1 MQPGNREV
9 KGMEARTWLRYA
21 VPLCGTAA
29 FIYLLLA
36 QSPSGLSAEG
46 WRVFAV
52 VVLMASLWVSEAI
65 PFAVTAMLPLVL
77 FPLLGICG
85 LSTAAAPFA
94 NPVIFLFFGG
104 MLIAQ
109 GMERCHLHSFLARWM
124 LRVAGT
130 RKSSIVAAFLLSSAV
145 LSMWI
150 SNTAVALMVLPIAIS
165 VIGIFRGSCEK
176 DFGAALVLS
185 VAYGSSIG
193 GMTTLVGTP
202 SNAIFAGFMQESYG
216 IEVSFPMWMAM
227 SMPVSILLLALS
239 WIILTRI
246 VLRTRGEV
254 SFGGGFSKDE
264 KPLALCPG
272 GVGVIFVFAASAG
285 LWIARGFLET
295 RFPWLSD
302 AGIAMAGGLL
312 LFFLPRGTPSGGM
325 VLNAETLKKI
335 PIDVLLLIGG
345 GLSLAS
351 AMESSGLAGWIGTL
365 GEHIGHFPPALVLSV
380 VSVVSIALAEF
391 TSNTASTAAFLPVV
405 GALAAGLGYS
415 PLALC
420 AAVTL
425 ASSCGFMLPV
435 STPPNAIVY
444 GCGHITLAQMLRA
457 GILLNIAAFIILSM
471 WFGVFIPLIF

>member
-1 MQPGNREV
+1 M
-9 KGMEARTWLRYA
+9 AACTWLKRA

-29 FIYLLLA
+29 FVFVLLA
-36 QSPSGLSAEG
+36 QPPGGLSMEG
-46 WRVFAV
+46 WRVLGI

-77 FPLLGICG
+77 FPALGVCG
-85 LSTAAAPFA
+85 ISSAAAPFA
-94 NPVIFLFFGG
+94 NPVLFLFFGG

-109 GMERCHLHSFLARWM
+109 GMERCHLHSRLARRL

-130 RKSSIVAAFLLSSAV
+130 RKSSILGAFLLASAL

-150 SNTAVALMVLPIAIS
+150 SNTAVALMMLPIAIS
-165 VIGIFRGSCEK
+165 AIGLFRGSCEK
-176 DFGAALVLS
+176 NFAAALVLS

-216 IEVSFPMWMAM
+216 IKISFPMWMAM
-227 SMPVSILLLALS
+227 SLPVSILLLALA
-239 WIILTRI
+239 WFILTR
-246 VLRTRGEV
+246 VVFLTRGEV
-254 SFGGGFSKDE
+254 VLGEGFLKNE
-264 KPLALCPG
+264 KLPAL
-272 GVGVIFVFAASAG
+272 GVGGWGVITVFAASAG

-295 RFPWLSD
+295 RLPWLSD

-312 LFFLPRGTPSGGM
+312 LFLLPIGTPGGGT

-351 AMESSGLAGWIGTL
+351 AMQSSGLAGWIGTL
-365 GEHIGHFPPALVLSV
+365 GEHIGHFPPALLLSV
-380 VSVVSIALAEF
+380 VSIVSIVLAEF

-405 GALAAGLGYS
+405 GALAVGFGHS

-420 AAVTL
+420 MAVTL

-435 STPPNAIVY
+435 STPPNAIAY
-444 GCGHITLAQMLRA
+444 GCGYITLPQMLRA
-457 GILLNIAAFIILSM
+457 GLLLNLAAFIILSI
-471 WFGVFIPLIF
+471 WFGGLIPLLFDQPR